1 MPAEKLALRKE
12 IAELKA
18 EVEFLKA
25 QLNSVMLLL
34 KMEQA
39 TSKMLVPSKSKTGGV
54 SN

>member
-39 TSKMLVPSKSKTGGV
+39 PSKILVPTNSKTGRA